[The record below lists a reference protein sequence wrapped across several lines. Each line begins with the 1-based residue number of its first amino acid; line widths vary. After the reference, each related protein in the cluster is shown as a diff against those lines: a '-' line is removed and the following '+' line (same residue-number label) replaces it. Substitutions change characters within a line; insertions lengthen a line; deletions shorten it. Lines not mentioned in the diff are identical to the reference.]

1 MVACGCLT
9 PVAAVAGDARF
20 GWCTAKADVQRSIG
34 ADDHGYGIRD
44 VNGAK
49 VHAGVREYYG
59 KPFGA

>member
-1 MVACGCLT
+1 M
-9 PVAAVAGDARF
+9 AAVAGDARF